1 MIDDYYMPL
10 VEIKDFNAL
19 IDNKSL
25 VDQPVKNKQ
34 EVYEKLIEM
43 WRNYDYTIGNVLDY
57 LYHQKYYKS
66 IGIDLSWQ
74 TNTSIPQKINFVGK
88 LGEDDGVTMFVIAEK
103 QQKTILNVS
112 LDSSIVND
120 PKLVKRKWN
129 IVNYYSKAN
138 YGEENDIT
146 YNTEVLKSNLCDY
159 NHAYIWWNNNW
170 WCWKFRFSHAN
181 VKSQRV

>member
-1 MIDDYYMPL
+1 M
-10 VEIKDFNAL
+10 
-19 IDNKSL
+19 
-25 VDQPVKNKQ
+25 
-34 EVYEKLIEM
+34 
-43 WRNYDYTIGNVLDY
+43 DY
-57 LYHQKYYKS
+57 LYHQKR

-88 LGEDDGVTMFVIAEK
+88 LGEDDNVGVTMFFIAEK

-120 PKLVKRKWN
+120 PKLVTRKWN

-159 NHAYIWWNNNW
+159 NHAYILAIDGTAIDDAE
-170 WCWKFRFSHAN
+170 SLDL
-181 VKSQRV
+181 VMPM

>member
-10 VEIKDFNAL
+10 VETKDFNAL

-74 TNTSIPQKINFVGK
+74 TNISIPQKINFVGK

-146 YNTEVLKSNLCDY
+146 YNTEV
-159 NHAYIWWNNNW
+159 
-170 WCWKFRFSHAN
+170 
-181 VKSQRV
+181 

>member
-1 MIDDYYMPL
+1 M
-10 VEIKDFNAL
+10 
-19 IDNKSL
+19 
-25 VDQPVKNKQ
+25 
-34 EVYEKLIEM
+34 
-43 WRNYDYTIGNVLDY
+43 DY
-57 LYHQKYYKS
+57 LYHQKR

-88 LGEDDGVTMFVIAEK
+88 LGEDDGVTMFVIAVK

-120 PKLVKRKWN
+120 PKFVTRKWN

-138 YGEENDIT
+138 YGEENEIT

-159 NHAYIWWNNNW
+159 NDAYIL
-170 WCWKFRFSHAN
+170 AN
-181 VKSQRV
+181 DGTTVDNA